1 VSDSVRGAMDR
12 IVAAAGV
19 DLTDEERAD
28 IRAAAAVVYDDFI
41 AGG

>member
-1 VSDSVRGAMDR
+1 MDQ
-12 IVAAAGV
+12 IVAVAGV

-28 IRAAAAVVYDDFI
+28 VRRAAAVVYDDFI